1 MTAAS
6 PTVRQRELGTRLRQL
21 RNELDLTVDE
31 VADKLLCSATK
42 ISRVETGARR
52 PTLRDVRDLCGI
64 YGVSESATAELM
76 DLARKAR
83 EQGWWNQYDDLKLDP
98 YIGLEQ
104 EATSITCFSMY
115 YVPALMQSEDYARA
129 IIEGIAPKIEPR
141 ILQQRIAVRLKR
153 QQIFEQENSPRYRVL
168 VDEAVLHRRVGGA
181 SVMAAQL
188 DRILQFERDGKAT
201 VQIIPFNVGAH
212 AAQDSNFV
220 LLEFDD
226 PNPLPSVVFVEGLT
240 NNFYHERKSDLDRY
254 REAVEYLRDAALTP
268 RDSVLRVADARKAYV
283 DEA

>member
-168 VDEAVLHRRVGGA
+168 MDEAVLHRRVGGA

-188 DRILQFERDGKAT
+188 DRILQFERGGKAT
-201 VQIIPFNVGAH
+201 VQIIPFDVGAH